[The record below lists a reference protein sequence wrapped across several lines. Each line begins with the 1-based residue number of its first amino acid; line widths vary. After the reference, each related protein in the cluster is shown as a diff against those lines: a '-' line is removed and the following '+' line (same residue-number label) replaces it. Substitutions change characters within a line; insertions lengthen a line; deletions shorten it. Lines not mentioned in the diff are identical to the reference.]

1 MVTMSAVWDRTT
13 EFLSDNV
20 GAVVTIAALTWF
32 VPGAIQGAIE
42 PLQATAGP
50 GAKLGLS
57 VLFLIFSLV
66 SLFGQAA
73 LIALAIDPATGW
85 RGAFATGA
93 ARFPAMIGI
102 SIVLM
107 ALVLLLVL
115 PPVILLAA
123 GGADFADMT
132 PGWAANLS
140 PATLLIAGLYG
151 LALLPVLVWLFAR
164 LSVVS
169 GVVVAER
176 LGLGAIRRGW
186 ALTRGLAPRIAGAV
200 ILLVIVGGVAI
211 LAAETVFGS
220 VFRIAFGNAGTV
232 NAATVLTAI
241 VVSLVSTALGVV
253 LTAFLAKLYLAAR
266 ARAEAAVP
274 A

>member
-13 EFLSDNV
+13 EFLSDNI
-20 GAVVTIAALTWF
+20 GAVATIAALTWF
-32 VPGAIQGAIE
+32 VPGALQGALE
-42 PLQATAGP
+42 PVQAAAEP
-50 GAKLGLS
+50 GLKLGLS
-57 VLFLIFSLV
+57 ILFLAIALLSL
-66 SLFGQAA
+66 LGQTAV
-73 LIALAIDPATGW
+73 IALALDPAIGS

-93 ARFPAMIGI
+93 ARFPAMVGV

-107 ALVLLLVL
+107 ILALILVMPPVLLLA
-115 PPVILLAA
+115 AA
-123 GGADFADMT
+123 GVDFTAMS
-132 PGWAANLS
+132 PGWASNLS
-140 PATLLIAGLYG
+140 PATLLIVSLYG
-151 LALLPVLVWLFAR
+151 LALLPVFVWLFAR

-169 GVVVAER
+169 GVVVGER
-176 LGLGAIRRGW
+176 AGVGAIRRGW
-186 ALTRGLAPRIAGAV
+186 TLTKGLAARIAGAV
-200 ILLVIVGGVAI
+200 ILLVVVGGVAV

-241 VVSLVSTALGVV
+241 VVSLVSTALGVI
-253 LTAFLAKLYLAAR
+253 LTAFLAKLYLATR